1 MNGKSHQLAAAVR
14 VARLLRAALRSSALP
29 AVVMFWAKIVKTFAG
44 RGSTD
49 HLTRGARRAQE
60 HADLHRLH
68 VLTTYYARDGDGEAL
83 LNDVLA
89 GAEGKSYEQLKASVS
104 DNLTSQIRTICAAV
118 RASLTSPRV
127 PPRVGP
133 RGGGGGGGKVLKDR
147 RSPRERGRMGSSLAR
162 VAIDR
167 PIERVFFSEGTPTRR
182 SDPDPTDRARGRDD
196 DDDDDDDD
204 DARGRRH
211 RTHQDVTHAPKRYTS
226 ALPPFLCVRTHF
238 GSPPSPATNS
248 TLPGMANAAFA
259 SSTILSF
266 SADARTVAETPRRAA
281 VALRASTAT
290 RRPGATRG
298 RAPTDA
304 SAADDMD
311 SARRRVRPRRPRT
324 RDARQRERD
333 THAHERPTSS
343 SRGDR
348 TDKTTTRSTRR
359 PARHTPARRVTR
371 RRRAHTPR
379 HRITQ
384 RPPSTSAREARCS
397 RARSRPSRP

>member
-118 RASLTSPRV
+118 RASLASPRV

-147 RSPRERGRMGSSLAR
+147 RSPRERGRMGSSLGGG
-162 VAIDR
+162 DR
-167 PIERVFFSEGTPTRR
+167 
-182 SDPDPTDRARGRDD
+182 DRASSSSKSLRNGVHHANAVVWEPVTTSSREAIANEITIRLGFACAIQRSTAGAGSGRGLFV
-196 DDDDDDDD
+196 
-204 DARGRRH
+204 RGKVDPGEIVALYPGVAYDVRS
-211 RTHQDVTHAPKRYTS
+211 VTH
-226 ALPPFLCVRTHF
+226 LPGFPEVAAANPYLIARFDGTGETGPRTTPFARRTPFLGDWTFPVAL
-238 GSPPSPATNS
+238 SSPAR
-248 TLPGMANAAFA
+248 LF
-259 SSTILSF
+259 
-266 SADARTVAETPRRAA
+266 
-281 VALRASTAT
+281 
-290 RRPGATRG
+290 
-298 RAPTDA
+298 
-304 SAADDMD
+304 
-311 SARRRVRPRRPRT
+311 
-324 RDARQRERD
+324 QR
-333 THAHERPTSS
+333 
-343 SRGDR
+343 
-348 TDKTTTRSTRR
+348 K
-359 PARHTPARRVTR
+359 
-371 RRRAHTPR
+371 
-379 HRITQ
+379 
-384 RPPSTSAREARCS
+384 
-397 RARSRPSRP
+397 